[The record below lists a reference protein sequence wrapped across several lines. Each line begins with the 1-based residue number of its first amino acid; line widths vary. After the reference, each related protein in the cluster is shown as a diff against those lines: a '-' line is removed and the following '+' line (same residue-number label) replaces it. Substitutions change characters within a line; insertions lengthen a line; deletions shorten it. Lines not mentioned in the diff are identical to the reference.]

1 MIQTKKS
8 TAMSPAQKVM
18 MRDFNIQFFELTEKY
33 WNPSDDDAYWDAL
46 TDEAMELIG
55 KFHTSNTKLNNY
67 IQSIVAAFLNSRED
81 LLA

>member
-1 MIQTKKS
+1 MVNAKKS
-8 TAMSPAQKVM
+8 AAMSPAQKVM
-18 MRDFNIQFFELTEKY
+18 MRDFNDQFFELTAKY
-33 WNPSDDDAYWDAL
+33 WNPSDSDEYWDAL
-46 TDEAMELIG
+46 TDDAMELIG

>member
-18 MRDFNIQFFELTEKY
+18 MRDFNIQFFALTEKY

-46 TDEAMELIG
+46 TDEAMELIS